1 MMHQIAHKDFLERAA
16 SSDAEVRRQVALRL
30 GGCPDEACCATLLR
44 LLRDGDWRVRKAAV
58 ESIVTLRRPE
68 YLPGLLGLLDDSANA
83 GARNSA
89 IEALI
94 RYGRLATACL
104 TDAFRSGDRDRRKF
118 IIDILG
124 EVGDPACVPLILEAL
139 HDPDENVQASAV
151 EHLGIIGDASVLDE
165 LIEILEK
172 AELWVA
178 FPAADALGKF
188 RDPRAVPPLIR
199 ALSRR
204 VLREPALRALGR
216 LAHPDAFEV
225 IVPYMAST
233 SRPVQ
238 LEALRALVS
247 MYRASPVQTFAGIIE
262 RELAG
267 TALELLI
274 HLAKAEEPELRQAA
288 VLLLGFLEDERSL
301 SLLLELSGEEDLEEP
316 VWESLLNIARAR
328 PAALIPY
335 FREPVTYRR
344 RMVCRVARET
354 AHPGFAPHLRE
365 RLRDSDGHVRAYAA
379 LALGQLGDTGAVPEI
394 ERLLTDRY
402 QDVQE
407 AGVLALS
414 RLSVGVSRA
423 QAISMLKE
431 KNPILRRNYSML
443 LGLLRE
449 ESAVNALTFALK
461 DAEVPVRMAAV
472 EALSLIGGENAEKAL
487 QAALTDEIPEIR
499 RVATL
504 SLGETGSRH
513 ALKNI
518 LLVARDE
525 DDWVRA
531 AAAQS
536 LAHFTSEESEQT
548 LVSMLEDPCGLVRV
562 AAIETLARVGGE
574 KCLPVLQTALKDVD
588 AEIRRSA
595 VQAVSSVAVGP
606 EAEGALLPLLEDED
620 WSVRKSVAETL
631 SRSCSGEAVRALRD
645 HLTREEDPSVTLVI
659 RECLDAQV

>member
-1 MMHQIAHKDFLERAA
+1 
-16 SSDAEVRRQVALRL
+16 
-30 GGCPDEACCATLLR
+30 
-44 LLRDGDWRVRKAAV
+44 
-58 ESIVTLRRPE
+58 
-68 YLPGLLGLLDDSANA
+68 
-83 GARNSA
+83 
-89 IEALI
+89 
-94 RYGRLATACL
+94 
-104 TDAFRSGDRDRRKF
+104 
-118 IIDILG
+118 
-124 EVGDPACVPLILEAL
+124 
-139 HDPDENVQASAV
+139 
-151 EHLGIIGDASVLDE
+151 
-165 LIEILEK
+165 
-172 AELWVA
+172 
-178 FPAADALGKF
+178 
-188 RDPRAVPPLIR
+188 
-199 ALSRR
+199 
-204 VLREPALRALGR
+204 
-216 LAHPDAFEV
+216 
-225 IVPYMAST
+225 
-233 SRPVQ
+233 VQ

-274 HLAKAEEPELRQAA
+274 HLAKAEERELRQAA
-288 VLLLGFLEDERSL
+288 VLLLGFLEDERAL
-301 SLLLELSGEEDLEEP
+301 SLLLELSGDEDLEEP
-316 VWESLLNIARAR
+316 VWESLMNIARAR

-335 FREPVTYRR
+335 FREPVPYRR

-354 AHPGFAPHLRE
+354 AHPEFGAHLRE

-394 ERLLTDRY
+394 ERLLTDQY

-414 RLSVGVSRA
+414 RLPVGVSRPR
-423 QAISMLKE
+423 AISMLKE
-431 KNPILRRNYSML
+431 KNPVLRRNYSML

-449 ESAVNALTFALK
+449 KSAVDALTFALK

-472 EALSLIGGENAEKAL
+472 EALSRIGGEDAEKAL
-487 QAALTDEIPEIR
+487 QTALTDEIPEIR

-504 SLGETGSRH
+504 TLGETGSRH
-513 ALKNI
+513 ALENI

-531 AAAQS
+531 AAAQT

-562 AAIETLARVGGE
+562 AAMETLARVGGE
-574 KCLPVLQTALKDVD
+574 KCFPVLQTALKDVD

-595 VQAVSSVAVGP
+595 VQAVSSVVGGP
-606 EAEGALLPLLEDED
+606 EAEGAILPLLEDED

-631 SRSCSGEAVRALRD
+631 ARSRSGEAVRALRD

-659 RECLDAQV
+659 RECLDAQA